1 MLKDAFAPN
10 VPQRHEIFGVAYDT
24 KRSSEFCVVKAFPT
38 ESVESPFA
46 TPMEEAKRHKQHDAA
61 CHEVREMKSNADRIR
76 TIGVIRATFHRG
88 SRRRAMPS
96 HFDIPETG

>member
-1 MLKDAFAPN
+1 MCLRN
-10 VPQRHEIFGVAYDT
+10 T
-24 KRSSEFCVVKAFPT
+24 RSSASLTTLNVLASFALSRRFLAEFVG
-38 ESVESPFA
+38 SPFA
-46 TPMEEAKRHKQHDAA
+46 TPVEEANRPEQHDAA